1 MYQLSEANVGWDT
14 FHRNCANDKS
24 IGMCKYVLQTPAQFC
39 TAEQSNFLCKKFGFG
54 ATHLNGRESSCSG
67 GNYEDCFGCFVF
79 EIAGRNYAKALRFAI
94 WANENLQA
102 CTDPFVPRTK

>member
-1 MYQLSEANVGWDT
+1 MEGNRV
-14 FHRNCANDKS
+14 
-24 IGMCKYVLQTPAQFC
+24 VLGEITKIA
-39 TAEQSNFLCKKFGFG
+39 LG
-54 ATHLNGRESSCSG
+54 
-67 GNYEDCFGCFVF
+67 GCFVF